1 MKVPHLSPRA
11 GGHTGGGGVGA
22 GHGVHHLQPVQATV
36 APTLLRTLLLS
47 RLKVEMKPKSYLA
60 FAENDWNLHASECL
74 FVSSLP

>member
-1 MKVPHLSPRA
+1 MKVPHLSPGA

-22 GHGVHHLQPVQATV
+22 GHGIHYLQPVQATV
-36 APTLLRTLLLS
+36 APTLLRALLLS

-60 FAENDWNLHASECL
+60 FAENDWNPQASECL